1 MEENYN
7 KFVELLTDILSQK
20 YCIFFFESEII
31 TIGDRHII
39 SLIFDINLK
48 KYTLKKEIDF
58 CISIKDIIS
67 ELSNC
72 IEDYIIE
79 AYTK

>member
-7 KFVELLTDILSQK
+7 KFVKLLTDILSQK
-20 YCIFFFESEII
+20 YCIFFKSEII

-39 SLIFDINLK
+39 TLTFDINSK
-48 KYTLKKEIDF
+48 KYTIKKEIDF
-58 CISIKDIIS
+58 CIAITDIIS

>member
-20 YCIFFFESEII
+20 YCILFESEII

-39 SLIFDINLK
+39 SLTFDINCK

-58 CISIKDIIS
+58 CISIQDIIS

>member
-20 YCIFFFESEII
+20 YFIFFKSEII

-39 SLIFDINLK
+39 SLTFDINHK

-58 CISIKDIIS
+58 CISIIDIIS

>member
-1 MEENYN
+1 MEENYI
-7 KFVELLTDILSQK
+7 KFVELLTDILIQK
-20 YCIFFFESEII
+20 YCIFFESEII

-39 SLIFDINLK
+39 SLIFDINSK

-58 CISIKDIIS
+58 CISITDIIS

>member
-1 MEENYN
+1 MEENYI
-7 KFVELLTDILSQK
+7 KFVELLTDILIQK
-20 YCIFFFESEII
+20 YCIFFESGII

-39 SLIFDINLK
+39 TLTFDINSK
-48 KYTLKKEIDF
+48 KYTIKKEIDF
-58 CISIKDIIS
+58 CIAITDIIS

>member
-1 MEENYN
+1 MEENYI
-7 KFVELLTDILSQK
+7 KFVELLTDILIQK
-20 YCIFFFESEII
+20 YCILFESGII

-39 SLIFDINLK
+39 TLTFDINSK
-48 KYTLKKEIDF
+48 KYTIKKEIDF
-58 CISIKDIIS
+58 CIAITDIIS

>member
-1 MEENYN
+1 MEENYI
-7 KFVELLTDILSQK
+7 KFVELLTDILIQK
-20 YCIFFFESEII
+20 YCIFFESEII

-39 SLIFDINLK
+39 TLTFDINSK
-48 KYTLKKEIDF
+48 KYTIKKEIDF
-58 CISIKDIIS
+58 CISITDIIS

>member
-20 YCIFFFESEII
+20 YCIFFKSEII

-39 SLIFDINLK
+39 SLTFDINYK
-48 KYTLKKEIDF
+48 KYILKKEIDF

>member
-7 KFVELLTDILSQK
+7 KFVELLTAILSQK
-20 YCIFFFESEII
+20 YCIFFESEIM

-39 SLIFDINLK
+39 SLTFDVNCK

>member
-1 MEENYN
+1 MEENYI
-7 KFVELLTDILSQK
+7 KFVELLTDILIEK
-20 YCIFFFESEII
+20 YCIFFESGII

-39 SLIFDINLK
+39 TLTFDINSK
-48 KYTLKKEIDF
+48 KYTIKKEIDF
-58 CISIKDIIS
+58 CIAITDIIS